1 MPDAPDWVEEDSD
14 TSMLDAEMADSMV
27 DIDMVDAVSFFLALP
42 RPPCMANSN
51 PMGALPLQP
60 PYEPLLCQDSPVRA
74 LPAPTLRFSHVS
86 AAFAYDTAMEVEQEQ
101 PLLSLSG
108 PVVVHPVSAFRPFPV
123 VAALENTAMEAE
135 QGGVAA
141 APAPIFVPVSI
152 SCHLFSCSTQLFSK
166 CELTSPQRSPSPVRA
181 RPFSGP
187 SSVMPPLAAATAPA
201 TAPATT
207 HAIAPV
213 TPSPARVNSPSQVEG
228 SGSPE
233 DFYRPSPPPPPSPLP
248 AQQQVGP
255 SPVEPPVSSPF
266 EFSPLVE
273 PTHPT
278 SCDSSPTAPASA
290 QSTMPAP
297 IPRRKINFD
306 YEKYFPEF
314 PEETRRIAKPK
325 SRLAGRRQAQASAAA
340 PAYAPAPVLPPPGP
354 TAPAFAEQLPVPTP
368 ATIAPQSSLAAPP
381 SASDKGKGLASFT
394 SPAEDEPNPECDF
407 VVMPGEY
414 LRSLCED
421 WIESCATFM
430 ETSELCASVSPRRIR
445 VWKQQTLINLGEDL
459 AAEYDEAEYT
469 NELATDFVL
478 QIFKHSILRRSD
490 GPGSAGRNAF
500 MQHVKQLA
508 RKEGLD
514 LGRVDVQ

>member
-1 MPDAPDWVEEDSD
+1 
-14 TSMLDAEMADSMV
+14 
-27 DIDMVDAVSFFLALP
+27 
-42 RPPCMANSN
+42 
-51 PMGALPLQP
+51 
-60 PYEPLLCQDSPVRA
+60 
-74 LPAPTLRFSHVS
+74 
-86 AAFAYDTAMEVEQEQ
+86 
-101 PLLSLSG
+101 
-108 PVVVHPVSAFRPFPV
+108 
-123 VAALENTAMEAE
+123 
-135 QGGVAA
+135 
-141 APAPIFVPVSI
+141 
-152 SCHLFSCSTQLFSK
+152 
-166 CELTSPQRSPSPVRA
+166 
-181 RPFSGP
+181 
-187 SSVMPPLAAATAPA
+187 MPPVAAATAPA
-201 TAPATT
+201 TAPATAYT
-207 HAIAPV
+207 TAPA
-213 TPSPARVNSPSQVEG
+213 TPSPARVISQVEDF
-228 SGSPE
+228 GSPE
-233 DFYRPSPPPPPSPLP
+233 DLYRPSPPPPPSPSP

-278 SCDSSPTAPASA
+278 SCDSSPTLPAPAH
-290 QSTMPAP
+290 STMPVTV
-297 IPRRKINFD
+297 PRKKINFD
-306 YEKYFPEF
+306 YEKHFPEF
-314 PEETRRIAKPK
+314 AEETRRIAKPK